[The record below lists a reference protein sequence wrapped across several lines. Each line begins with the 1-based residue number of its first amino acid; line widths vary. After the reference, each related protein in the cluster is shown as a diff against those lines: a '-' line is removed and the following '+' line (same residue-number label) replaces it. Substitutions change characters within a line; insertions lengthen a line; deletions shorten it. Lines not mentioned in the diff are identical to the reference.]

1 MNIDLHID
9 GVKYQVDTWKFPTGE
24 TGVKLNLDNVKFN
37 PHSVVVVNVTFKSN
51 DDIINC
57 LQVVNA
63 LIEMRV
69 SPYQI
74 IVDIPYLPY
83 SRQDRV
89 CHPGEAF
96 SLKVILDV
104 LATMKVLVRT
114 KDVHSKVATEL
125 GEFLCNIPQFVCA
138 ISLPHF
144 DYLIAPDKGAA
155 SKVTAHL
162 QVRGYGTN
170 VHVANKQRIGNKV
183 IHTDFEYDT
192 IQGTAC
198 VVDDMCDGGATFVSI
213 AEMIRRTQ
221 PNVTELSLYVT
232 HGMFTQGVDKLLKLY
247 DNIYCHNFVNS
258 KDLVQP
264 EQVTLI

>member
-1 MNIDLHID
+1 MNIDLSVN
-9 GVKYQVDTWKFPTGE
+9 GVKYQVDTWTFPTGE

-37 PHSVVVVNVTFKSN
+37 PHTVVVVTVTFRGN

-63 LIEMRV
+63 LIEMQV

-125 GEFLCNIPQFVCA
+125 GEFLCNIPQQICA
-138 ISLPHF
+138 IKLPKF
-144 DYLIAPDKGAA
+144 DYLVAPDKGA
-155 SKVTAHL
+155 SEKVKKL
-162 QVRGYGTN
+162 SEL
-170 VHVANKQRIGNKV
+170 I
-183 IHTDFEYDT
+183 ITDFVVVEKTRTEQGVKHKELTKDT
-192 IQGTAC
+192 ISGKVC
-198 VVDDMCDGGATFVSI
+198 VVDDLCDGGATFVSI
-213 AEMIRRTQ
+213 AEMIRLTQ

-264 EQVTLI
+264 EQIILI

>member
-24 TGVKLNLDNVKFN
+24 TGVKLNLGNTMIKN
-37 PHSVVVVNVTFKSN
+37 HSVLVVGVTFKSN
-51 DDIINC
+51 DDLINC

-63 LIEMRV
+63 LIEMGV
-69 SPYQI
+69 NHYQI

-96 SLKVILDV
+96 SLKVILDI

-114 KDVHSKVATEL
+114 KDVHSKVATNL
-125 GEFLCNIPQFVCA
+125 GEFLCNLPQQICA
-138 ISLPHF
+138 IKLPQF
-144 DYLIAPDKGAA
+144 DYLVAPDKGASEKV
-155 SKVTAHL
+155 SKVAEII
-162 QVRGYGTN
+162 N
-170 VHVANKQRIGNKV
+170 
-183 IHTDFEYDT
+183 TDFIVVEKT
-192 IQGTAC
+192 RTEQGVKHKELTKDIIGGKVC
-198 VVDDMCDGGATFVSI
+198 VVDDMCDGGATFISI
-213 AEMIRRTQ
+213 GEMIRQTQ
-221 PNVTELSLYVT
+221 PNVKELSLYVT
-232 HGMFTQGVDKLLKLY
+232 HGMFTQGVDKLLKIY

-264 EQVTLI
+264 EQVILI